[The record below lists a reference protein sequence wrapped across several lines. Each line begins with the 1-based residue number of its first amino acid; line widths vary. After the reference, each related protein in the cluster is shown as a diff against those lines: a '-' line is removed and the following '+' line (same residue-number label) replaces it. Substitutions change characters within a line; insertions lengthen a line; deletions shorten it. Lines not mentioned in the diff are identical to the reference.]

1 MCEIDHFCLPDNRW
15 VDFYSSR
22 GGKAATF
29 QQQQNLPRIQS
40 PCLFTE
46 MLALWGGNA
55 CLFINKCSHQS

>member
-1 MCEIDHFCLPDNRW
+1 MCEIDHFSLPDTDGWILQQSWREGSY
-15 VDFYSSR
+15 F
-22 GGKAATF
+22 AAAE
-29 QQQQNLPRIQS
+29 NLPGIQT